1 MSCSVTSDSPI
12 FIVGCPRSGTA
23 LLRNLLRSHPHLAF
37 PTESHFIPA
46 YYRGYGDP
54 RSAREAR
61 RLAESILRLYWVRIW
76 KLSLR
81 PGDFA
86 DCRSFR
92 EVVCRLFETFARQQ
106 GKRRWGD
113 KTPHYVAQIPVLL
126 ELFPAAKILQIIRDG
141 RDVALSWLKT
151 RMEPRNLYTAA
162 RMWRELVRAGREAG
176 ARLPRETYLEVR
188 YERLL
193 AEPEQTMREVLRLH
207 RRALRRGCAAAP
219 AGSAAPP
226 SGPPERPPCQEYESR
241 ELEHGEVEDP
251 DACSRQGP
259 VRIRGGGLALGAGL
273 RNRRTGSQDLGAGA
287 PVVGPR
293 SPVPLGHPP
302 ARARPAARRAG
313 HFRTHESC
321 GLAFR
326 VGVGKG

>member
-188 YERLL
+188 YETLL
-193 AEPEQTMREVLRLH
+193 AETQPTMREVCAFIGEPYDEAVLRPQPDPPPPH
-207 RRALRRGCAAAP
+207 RAHLKDRPARSTRVVSSNMEKWKTRMPVPDRVLFESVAGDLLSELGYETEGRVRKISALERRWWDLDHQCRWVIRRLGP
-219 AGSAAPP
+219 A
-226 SGPPERPPCQEYESR
+226 RLR
-241 ELEHGEVEDP
+241 E
-251 DACSRQGP
+251 
-259 VRIRGGGLALGAGL
+259 GLATFV
-273 RNRRTGSQDLGAGA
+273 RTKVADWRSGS
-287 PVVGPR
+287 
-293 SPVPLGHPP
+293 
-302 ARARPAARRAG
+302 
-313 HFRTHESC
+313 E
-321 GLAFR
+321 
-326 VGVGKG
+326 